1 MIKMRL
7 PAYLFGLAAL
17 LAGTLA
23 PRADGLL
30 PRSEGKVILTV
41 AGNIGVTNA
50 PGKAEFD
57 RALLEALGESR
68 LETTTPWTEGRHVF
82 EGVAAK
88 TLLEALDARGTRVKA
103 VALNDYAVVIPI
115 TDLLRYPV
123 LLALKMDGKPMRVRN
138 KGPIWIVYPYD
149 RYEEL
154 RDPTFNVKWVW
165 QLSGLIVE

>member
-1 MIKMRL
+1 MRL
-7 PAYLFGLAAL
+7 TAYLFGLAAL

-23 PRADGLL
+23 PGADALL
-30 PRSEGKVILTV
+30 PRPEGKVILT
-41 AGNIGVTNA
+41 ASGNIGVTNA

-82 EGVAAK
+82 EGVSAK
-88 TLLEALDARGTRVKA
+88 TLLEALDASGSQIRA
-103 VALNDYAVVIPI
+103 LALNGYAVVIPI

-123 LLALKMDGKPMRVRN
+123 LLAVKMDGKPMRVRN

-149 RYEEL
+149 EYEEL
-154 RDPTFNVKWVW
+154 RDPTINPRWVW
-165 QLSGLIVE
+165 QLNGLIVE